1 MVTFDIDEKA
11 IIMNKLIVSAA
22 ILSVLTLFAHV
33 FGGGPE
39 IHVPVLESGLSPEL
53 KAILSVVWHAVTAV
67 LVINSVA
74 FFLAAKSN
82 ATEKMLV
89 VFVSIQYLA
98 FAALFIFYGITHLGT
113 LVSMPQWSVFLL
125 MPALALAGL
134 RPRKIKQVEKPS

>member
-1 MVTFDIDEKA
+1 
-11 IIMNKLIVSAA
+11 MNKLILSAG

-39 IHVPVLESGLSPEL
+39 IHIPVLESDLSLEL

-74 FFLAAKSN
+74 LFLAAKSKG
-82 ATEKMLV
+82 AEKMLV
-89 VFVSIQYLA
+89 VFVSSQYLA
-98 FAALFIFYGITHLGT
+98 LAILFLFYGITHLGT
-113 LVSMPQWSVFLL
+113 LLLMPQWSVFLL

-134 RPRKIKQVEKPS
+134 RPRETRLIGK